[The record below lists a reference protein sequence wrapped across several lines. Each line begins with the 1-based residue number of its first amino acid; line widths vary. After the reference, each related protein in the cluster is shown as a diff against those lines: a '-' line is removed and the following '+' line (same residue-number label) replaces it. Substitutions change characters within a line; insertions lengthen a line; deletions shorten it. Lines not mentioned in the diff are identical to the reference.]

1 MDRGSRQT
9 RKDRIA
15 AVEARQNEGGDRH
28 YCSLDGKMLP
38 DRANSAKLVVTGFG
52 GLSVMKFFM
61 DSVLSMRTPR
71 LSFDG
76 VRGGN
81 RVHIFDDDGV
91 AAAK

>member
-1 MDRGSRQT
+1 MGIRDEASSTVLNATKAMNRRSRQT

-52 GLSVMKFFM
+52 GLSVMKFSM
-61 DSVLSMRTPR
+61 DSVLSTRTPSQR
-71 LSFDG
+71 
-76 VRGGN
+76 R
-81 RVHIFDDDGV
+81 
-91 AAAK
+91 K